1 MQRRNEKGQFCPCK
15 AEKFSITKKSG
26 EVELLHTNGLVAR
39 YEVERSGQELPTK
52 SNKVVVK
59 ATLLLDSAK
68 DTSLSDEI
76 CFGFDVFGESLY
88 SYWGRGLSLTNDDRA
103 KTKTFSGVRFRELF
117 REAEEY
123 CLSEIRKI
131 NEALEVRH
139 QALLDADY

>member
-1 MQRRNEKGQFCPCK
+1 MQRNEKGQFCPEKK
-15 AEKFSITKKSG
+15 AEKFSITKKCG

-39 YEVERSGQELPTK
+39 YEIERSGQESPAK
-52 SNKVVVK
+52 GNKVVVS
-59 ATLLLDSAK
+59 ATLTLSGSY
-68 DTSLSDEI
+68 DTSPSDEI
-76 CFGFDVFGESLY
+76 CLGIKVFGEGLY
-88 SYWGRGLSLTNDDRA
+88 PYWGRELTNNDDRS

-139 QALLDADY
+139 QALLDADF